1 MIVTF
6 FIGNCT
12 HVLNVYMASFGGDL
26 LKSLNIRLLFGKRLF
41 GWRRQVVWGFRGL
54 SCLTKLCLGSG
65 YGALGMKSPI
75 YGVTLLP
82 PNMGKLEGV
91 GALELL
97 EGRMVVGCG
106 RILGKV

>member
-1 MIVTF
+1 M
-6 FIGNCT
+6 
-12 HVLNVYMASFGGDL
+12 
-26 LKSLNIRLLFGKRLF
+26 
-41 GWRRQVVWGFRGL
+41 VWGFGGL

-75 YGVTLLP
+75 YGVRLLPP

-106 RILGKV
+106 RTLGKV